1 MSRVRLGVAYYPEQW
16 PRERWELDASL
27 MAAAGLSIARMGEF
41 AWARLEPHRSAFDFD
56 WLDEAIGILADRGLE
71 VVLGTP
77 TAAPPAWLVE
87 EHPEILPMRADGRV
101 RFGHRRHYCPNQP
114 AFHAATEAIV
124 TALAERFGRDGR
136 VLGWQVDN
144 EFGGRCLCDT
154 CADAFRSWL
163 RDRYG
168 SLDALNDAWGTAFW
182 SQTYD
187 KWAQIPL
194 PDLPPRSP
202 NPGLGL
208 DYRRFVSDS
217 YVAYQ
222 ALQTRT
228 LRSHC
233 EPRQFVTTNLM
244 GFGFP
249 ELDYHELA
257 RDLDFVSWDN
267 YPILDPE
274 QRWTTPA
281 LSADAMR
288 GLKDRGVWVMEQQVG
303 PLGWEH
309 LLTPAR
315 GQLRLWAFQA
325 IAHGAEAVVFFR
337 WRTARFGT
345 EQHWH
350 GIVDANGETRSRYR
364 QVADLSSELEPLAE
378 TLFGLE
384 PAAAVAV
391 LHDYDS
397 RFAAQVQP
405 THASLGY
412 EDSIHTHYEALKR
425 LGVDVDVVSP
435 STELT
440 RYRIVVAPNLR
451 VVDETVVE
459 RLKAFVAAGGWL
471 VLAPR
476 TAVRDRVGAVPE
488 QPLPAWL
495 DEVAGVRV
503 ADYACLDDGAEAR
516 IGPADGARPGGAM
529 HGWVEEL
536 DVFDA
541 EVVARFVEGPFT
553 GMPAVTDRAGT
564 TYLAGCADE
573 ATLTILY
580 ADLCTRVGLSP
591 IELPAG
597 VEAVRCTSE
606 GSELFFL
613 FNHTPNVRTIPVDGV
628 CRDLLSGDR
637 VETTITIPGHDLAV
651 LAPELVR
658 A

>member
-1 MSRVRLGVAYYPEQW
+1 VSRVRLGVAYYPEQW
-16 PRERWELDASL
+16 PRERWEVDASL
-27 MAAAGLSIARMGEF
+27 IAEAGLSIARLGEF
-41 AWARLEPHRSAFDFD
+41 AWARLEPRRGEFDLD
-56 WLDEAIGILADRGLE
+56 WLDEAIGILAERGVE
-71 VVLGTP
+71 VVLCTP

-87 EHPEILPMRADGRV
+87 EHPEILPVRADGRV

-114 AFHAATEAIV
+114 TFHAATEAIV
-124 TALAERFGRDGR
+124 TALAERFGHDAR

-144 EFGGRCLCDT
+144 EFAGRCFCDA
-154 CADAFRSWL
+154 CAQAFRGWL

-187 KWAQIPL
+187 GWAQIPL
-194 PDLPPRSP
+194 PDVPPRSP
-202 NPGLGL
+202 NPGLAL

-222 ALQTRT
+222 ALQTGV
-228 LRSHC
+228 LRSRC

-249 ELDYHELA
+249 ELDYHRLA

-267 YPILDPE
+267 YPILDPK

-303 PLGWEH
+303 PLGWEY
-309 LLTPAR
+309 LRTPAR
-315 GQLRLWAFQA
+315 SQFRLWVFQA

-350 GIVDANGETRSRYR
+350 GIVDADGGTRSRYG
-364 QVADLSSELEPLAE
+364 QIVDLSRELEPLAE

-384 PAAAVAV
+384 PAAGVAIV
-391 LHDYDS
+391 HDYDS

-405 THASLGY
+405 THDSLGY
-412 EDSIHTHYEALKR
+412 ENSVHTHYAALKR
-425 LGVDVDVVSP
+425 LGLDVDVVSP
-435 STELT
+435 NAELS
-440 RYRIVVAPNLR
+440 RYQIVVAPNLR
-451 VVDETVVE
+451 VVDESVAE
-459 RLKAFVAAGGWL
+459 RLSAFVGAGGRL

-476 TAVRDRVGAVPE
+476 TAVRDRFGAVPE
-488 QPLPAWL
+488 RPLPAWL
-495 DEVAGVRV
+495 DELAGLRV
-503 ADYACLDDGAEAR
+503 ADYSCLDESVEAPF
-516 IGPADGARPGGAM
+516 GPDNGARAGGTM
-529 HGWVEEL
+529 HGWIEEL

-541 EVVARFVEGPFT
+541 QVVARFVDGPFA
-553 GMPAVTDRAGT
+553 GMPAITTRART

-573 ATLTILY
+573 ATLTNFY
-580 ADLCTRVGLSP
+580 AELCAGSGLLP
-591 IELPAG
+591 IELPTG
-597 VEAVRCTSE
+597 VEAVRCTNE
-606 GSELFFL
+606 DGELLFL
-613 FNHTPNVRTIPVDGV
+613 FNHTANARTVSLGGVR
-628 CRDLLSGDR
+628 RDVLSGDR
-637 VETTITIPGHDLAV
+637 VETTVTIAGHDLAI

>member
-27 MAAAGLSIARMGEF
+27 MAAAGLSIARVGEF
-41 AWARLEPHRSAFDFD
+41 AWARLEPRRSAFDFD
-56 WLDEAIGILADRGLE
+56 WLDEAIGILAERGLE

-114 AFHAATEAIV
+114 AFHAATESIV

-163 RDRYG
+163 RERYG
-168 SLDALNDAWGTAFW
+168 SLDALNHAWGTAFW

-187 KWAQIPL
+187 RWAQIPL

-202 NPGLGL
+202 NPGLAL

-325 IAHGAEAVVFFR
+325 IAHGARAVVFFR

-412 EDSIHTHYEALKR
+412 EDSVHTHYGALKR
-425 LGVDVDVVSP
+425 LGVDVDVVAP
-435 STELT
+435 SAELT

-451 VVDETVVE
+451 VVDETVAE

-476 TAVRDRVGAVPE
+476 TAVRDRFGAVPE

-495 DEVAGVRV
+495 DEVAGLRV
-503 ADYACLDDGAEAR
+503 TDYACLDDGAEAR
-516 IGPADGARPGGAM
+516 IGPADGARAGGAM
-529 HGWVEEL
+529 RGWVEEL

-541 EVVARFVEGPFT
+541 EVVSRFVDGPFA

-573 ATLTILY
+573 ATLTNLY
-580 ADLCTRVGLSP
+580 ANLCTRVGLSP
-591 IELPAG
+591 IELPPG
-597 VEAVRCTSE
+597 VEAVRCTNE
-606 GSELFFL
+606 GSELVFL
-613 FNHTPNVRTIPVDGV
+613 FNHTPNVRTIPVDGIR
-628 CRDLLSGDR
+628 RDLLSGDR